1 MSPLPRLALRS
12 LWNRRFTASL
22 TLASIT
28 ISVLLL
34 VGVEKIR
41 TEAREGFAST
51 ISGTDLVVGARTSPV
66 QLVLASIFRIGDAT
80 ANVRWES
87 YQRIARHPL
96 VAWSVPLALG
106 DSHRGFRVVGTTDAY
121 LEHYRYGRD
130 RRLTL
135 AEGAWFADL
144 FDVVLGAEVAEAL
157 GYGLGTELVL
167 SHGTAAVSIL
177 EHDALPFR
185 VSGILDR
192 TGTPVDR
199 AIHASLEAVEAIHV
213 GWESGVP
220 LPGQELDAAA
230 ARDRDLTP
238 ETVTAFL
245 LGLKSRAAVFQVQ
258 QAINGWPEEA
268 LLAVL
273 PGVALQQLWRLIG
286 VAEDALLL
294 ISAFVVL
301 AGLAGMTTMLLAS
314 LSERRRELAVLR
326 AVGARPLQLF
336 LLLTAESTALA
347 AGGALAGTAL
357 LYGTL
362 ALAAPS
368 LQALLGVRLEV
379 GLPGASE
386 LALLGAVVAGG
397 FLAGTLPA
405 WRAYRLSLADGL
417 TPRS

>member
-28 ISVLLL
+28 ISVVLL

-66 QLVLASIFRIGDAT
+66 QLLLASIFRIGDAT

-87 YQRIARHPL
+87 YERIARHPL

-106 DSHRGFRVVGTTDAY
+106 DSHRGFRVVGTTDGY

-130 RRLTL
+130 RRLAL
-135 AEGAWFADL
+135 AEGAWFTDL
-144 FDVVLGAEVAEAL
+144 FDVVLGAEVAEDL
-157 GYGLGTELVL
+157 GYGPGTELVL
-167 SHGTAAVSIL
+167 SHGTSAVSIL
-177 EHDALPFR
+177 EHDELPFR
-185 VSGILDR
+185 VSGVLAR

-199 AIHASLEAVEAIHV
+199 AIHVSLEAVEAIHV

-220 LPGQELDAAA
+220 LPGQELDAPA
-230 ARDRDLTP
+230 ARERDLTP

-314 LSERRRELAVLR
+314 LSERRRELAILR

-336 LLLTAESTALA
+336 GLLTAESTALA
-347 AGGALAGTAL
+347 AGGALAGTVL
-357 LYGTL
+357 LYGGL

-386 LALLGAVVAGG
+386 LGLLGAVVVGG